1 MFSPVQIAQPVEAFD
16 HHGESDQ
23 QPNDQDAVGLVVTDM
38 LHAIAVF
45 AIVEA
50 AILNLPAALGPA
62 IETQATQ
69 RGDGEVGDP
78 LGLDDRAIHDAT
90 QVIAYFNYI
99 NRVADALG
107 VEPETFV
114 QKWG

>member
-1 MFSPVQIAQPVEAFD
+1 MRDGHQ
-16 HHGESDQ
+16 
-23 QPNDQDAVGLVVTDM
+23 
-38 LHAIAVF
+38 
-45 AIVEA
+45 
-50 AILNLPAALGPA
+50 AALN
-62 IETQATQ
+62 
-69 RGDGEVGDP
+69 EVDAALFAYAEKLTLHIKEMSEADIDVLRS